1 MNYFRK
7 NRGKIKTSTR
17 IDSATK
23 SGNSWSL
30 ETKTEEISVEVIVN
44 AAGAWG
50 DQVASRA
57 GVEPIGLQ
65 PKRRTAFTVNSNEPD
80 LQEWGM
86 IADIDLRFYCKPDGK
101 QLLCSL
107 AEENPSEPC
116 DAKHDEADV
125 DRVAIEKQQFLEIV
139 QEAREQG
146 EIEVGILDVFRR
158 SKSKFRLLSAE
169 ETDAM
174 VECAREKL

>member
-1 MNYFRK
+1 MILEQQRGK
-7 NRGKIKTSTR
+7 NGGKIKTSTR

-30 ETKTEEISVEVIVN
+30 ETKTEQISVDAIVN

-86 IADIDLRFYCKPDGK
+86 IADID
-101 QLLCSL
+101 
-107 AEENPSEPC
+107 
-116 DAKHDEADV
+116 
-125 DRVAIEKQQFLEIV
+125 
-139 QEAREQG
+139 
-146 EIEVGILDVFRR
+146 
-158 SKSKFRLLSAE
+158 
-169 ETDAM
+169 
-174 VECAREKL
+174 